1 MSESQTQHP
10 EPPGVGVPERLRPLL
25 HERERI
31 CAELESLAGK
41 DDEVSRTRAAGLGA
55 DYRRCEPLP
64 PEYAEIMDRRFAAA
78 EAAFA
83 EGLTVAAERREK
95 REQVLETLHSLL
107 TEQARLSAS
116 PRLLPHRREFER
128 LRKNWRVAATGVDDL
143 DLLEKAFADSSAA
156 IAARMESEAAA
167 AVSAREALA
176 GLRGE
181 LEAARAA
188 DRPEE
193 FKEKREG
200 WEAARDA
207 AAAAL
212 DPDSPEDKALL
223 GSIRELFKELNDRL
237 VLYYQTLDL
246 ARWESYTLKLDL
258 CRELE
263 QLRDTP
269 EEKLPAAA
277 VRLREI
283 RKRWQ
288 ELGAVPREKQNEL
301 GPRYYEYTTALQH
314 RIDDFFKAQRAAH
327 AAAAEKKTALCEAAE
342 ALRESTRWNET
353 SEQLKALQA
362 EWKTIGH
369 AGREADG
376 ALYARF
382 RAACDVFF
390 NARAQYWAEKQ
401 QLQNEVGARKREL
414 CAAAEALSTLP
425 VQEAVRRAKQLRAD
439 FQVAG
444 RAGKQEQSLNARF
457 NSAMEAFFNS
467 RHEAVQSA
475 KNRREE
481 ILRELE
487 SLAAMPPVQAEQRM
501 GELRTE
507 WRSLEPLPRE
517 QDARYEA
524 RARAAAAELEK
535 ALAAV
540 RRRQQR
546 ERADWLIPAMRA
558 AAEVVTAA
566 RRGEPLPEVTLDLT
580 PFPRLAALVTDVVA
594 AGGRCPDGMDKALSR
609 NAREFGSLL
618 EEWEKTTGS
627 RRGTDAAQDLA
638 ADLAAAIAGN
648 FGGSAMAA
656 VRKKETEPAALL
668 RRLLDVGLPE
678 PEQLGD
684 LLSRYASLR
693 ATMNGAGSRDDGAL
707 QG

>member
-1 MSESQTQHP
+1 MSESQIQHP
-10 EPPGVGVPERLRPLL
+10 ESPGVSVPERLRPLL

-31 CAELESLAGK
+31 CTELEALAGK
-41 DDEVSRTRAAGLGA
+41 DDEISRNRAAGLGA

-78 EAAFA
+78 EAAFT
-83 EGLTVAAERREK
+83 EGLTVAAERRAK
-95 REQVLETLHSLL
+95 REQVLETLHTLL
-107 TEQARLSAS
+107 TEQARLSAA
-116 PRLLPHRREFER
+116 PRLLPHRREWER
-128 LRKNWRVAATGVDDL
+128 LRKNWRVATTGVDDL
-143 DLLEKAFADSSAA
+143 DLLEKAFADSAA
-156 IAARMESEAAA
+156 AFAARMEAEVAAA
-167 AVSAREALA
+167 ASAREVLL
-176 GLRGE
+176 GLCRE
-181 LEAARAA
+181 LEALREA

-200 WEAARDA
+200 WEAIRDA
-207 AAAAL
+207 AVAAL
-212 DPDSPEDKALL
+212 DPDSAEDKALQ
-223 GSIRELFKELNDRL
+223 GRVRDLFKELNDRL
-237 VLYYQTLDL
+237 VLHYQTLDL

-263 QLRDTP
+263 QLRDTS

-288 ELGAVPREKQNEL
+288 ELGPVPREKQNEL

-314 RIDDFFKAQRAAH
+314 RVDDFYKAQRAAH
-327 AAAAEKKTALCEAAE
+327 AAAAAKKTALCEAAE

-362 EWKTIGH
+362 EWKTVGH

-401 QLQNEVGARKREL
+401 QQQNEAGARKREL
-414 CAAAEALSTLP
+414 CAAAEGLSALP
-425 VQEAVRRAKQLRAD
+425 VQEAVRRAKQLRTE
-439 FQVAG
+439 FQTAG
-444 RAGKQEQSLNARF
+444 RAGKQEQSLNVRF
-457 NSAMEAFFNS
+457 NTAMEAFFHS
-467 RHEAVQSA
+467 RHEAVQNA

-487 SLAAMPPVQAEQRM
+487 SLKDMPPLPAEQRM
-501 GELRTE
+501 GELRAE
-507 WRSLEPLPRE
+507 WRLLEPLPRE

-524 RARAAAAELEK
+524 RARAAAAEVEK
-535 ALAAV
+535 ALAAI

-566 RRGEPLPEVTLDLT
+566 RRGDPLPEVTLDLT
-580 PFPRLAALVTDVVA
+580 LFPRLGAVVTDVVA
-594 AGGRCPDGMDKALSR
+594 AGGSVPEGMEKALAR
-609 NAREFGSLL
+609 NAREFLGLL
-618 EEWEKTTGS
+618 EECEKAIQPRQKTE
-627 RRGTDAAQDLA
+627 AARDLA

-648 FGGSAMAA
+648 FGGGAMAA
-656 VRKKETEPAALL
+656 ARKKETEPAALL
-668 RRLLDVGLPE
+668 RRLLEVGLPE
-678 PEQLGD
+678 PDQLD
-684 LLSRYASLR
+684 ELLERYAALR
-693 ATMNGAGSRDDGAL
+693 TAMNGAGSRSDGTP
-707 QG
+707 QS